1 MDLANTEH
9 GSRSQSI
16 VRPARSSSN
25 ADPPPPGIVTWM
37 PLALSMP
44 DVGSVAR
51 ASCSYS
57 HDYSGRASLPRR
69 APLFIVL
76 PGQSLASYILH
87 LHLPSPPSVAHL
99 PLATCS
105 LLLAPCSPAHLLTFS
120 PSLLHTQYTQL
131 YLDAPPSL
139 FPEAC
144 SCPSQVCSQQHLQAQ
159 FLLRFSVKGTGP

>member
-76 PGQSLASYILH
+76 PGQSLASNILHLH
-87 LHLPSPPSVAHL
+87 LHLPSPPSLAHL

-105 LLLAPCSPAHLLTFS
+105 LLLAHLLTFS

-139 FPEAC
+139 FPEAR

-159 FLLRFSVKGTGP
+159 FLLRFSVEGTGP